1 VIKIR
6 TLLIG
11 HAVPFAGHARMLYP
25 NGTIILHDDR
35 LAYEMRD
42 IIIQEAFVVT
52 SPAHP
57 LERRDRYFHYA

>member
-1 VIKIR
+1 
-6 TLLIG
+6 
-11 HAVPFAGHARMLYP
+11 MLYP